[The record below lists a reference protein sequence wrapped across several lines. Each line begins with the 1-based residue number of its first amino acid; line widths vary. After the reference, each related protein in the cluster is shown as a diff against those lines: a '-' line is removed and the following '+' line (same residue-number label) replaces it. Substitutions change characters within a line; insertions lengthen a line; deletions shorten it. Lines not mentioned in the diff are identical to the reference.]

1 MDMRRV
7 DELGRVW
14 VRTGLGDDDWA
25 ELGPFV
31 GGEIDF
37 THGVITADQIAAGP
51 LHIAADLRALDAAT
65 ERLRGW
71 AAGARLT
78 VPPIPPE
85 APVYTAVDPGTPD
98 APTLTPAGL
107 AAAQALRDAVR
118 AKVEAA
124 QASGRR
130 VNVLEL
136 GQHERSLLGTP
147 GHYLLELDGRP
158 VDLVVRP
165 VAAETALSVLYDPTA

>member
-14 VRTGLGDDDWA
+14 VRTGPGDDDWA
-25 ELGPFV
+25 EVGPFV

-37 THGVITADQIAAGP
+37 TPGVIITADQIAAGP
-51 LHIAADLRALDAAT
+51 LHIGAILRALGAAT

-71 AAGARLT
+71 SAGVKPAT
-78 VPPIPPE
+78 SETIPL
-85 APVYTAVDPGTPD
+85 AQAD
-98 APTLTPAGL
+98 APTLTPTGL

-147 GHYLLELDGRP
+147 DHYLLELDGRP

-165 VAAETALSVLYDPTA
+165 VAAETALSVLYDPAA